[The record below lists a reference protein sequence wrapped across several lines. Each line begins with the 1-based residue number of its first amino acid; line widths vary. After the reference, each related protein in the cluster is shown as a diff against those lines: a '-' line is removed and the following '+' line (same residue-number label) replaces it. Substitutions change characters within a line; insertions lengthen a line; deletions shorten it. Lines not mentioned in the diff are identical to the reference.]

1 MAMRQNNIQALRTE
15 IDFGSYPA
23 VRVIAGIPVKWTMVV
38 PEGKLNGC
46 NGEIIIPALNIDLV
60 LHEGE
65 NLLEFTTNEIGVI
78 PYSCWMGM
86 INSTIEVIE

>member
-1 MAMRQNNIQALRTE
+1 MAVQQNNIQTLRTE

-23 VRVIAGIPVKWTMVV
+23 VRVKSGIPVKWSIIV

-46 NGEIIIPALNIDLV
+46 NGEIIIPALNIDLM

-65 NLLEFTTNEIGVI
+65 NLLEFTANEIGVI
-78 PYSCWMGM
+78 PYSGWMGM
-86 INSTIEVIE
+86 IKSTIEVIE